1 MCKSKS
7 IQRCFAKN
15 HDFTTLFC
23 KKTASN
29 IWKIQRKYI
38 TFVAPKNNGRFVYRL
53 GRKILNLK
61 RGVRFP
67 YRLQQRHRYRRCL
80 FSFLRRNIAAGGR

>member
-7 IQRCFAKN
+7 IQRCFAKKSRFYN
-15 HDFTTLFC
+15 IILQ
-23 KKTASN
+23 KTASN

-67 YRLQQRHRYRRCL
+67 YRLQ
-80 FSFLRRNIAAGGR
+80 